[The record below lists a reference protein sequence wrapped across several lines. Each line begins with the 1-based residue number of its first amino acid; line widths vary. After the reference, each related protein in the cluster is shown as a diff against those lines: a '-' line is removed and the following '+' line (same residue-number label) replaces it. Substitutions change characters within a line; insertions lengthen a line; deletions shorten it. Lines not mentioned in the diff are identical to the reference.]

1 MRGVDR
7 LGLLEVEA
15 RGVRV
20 DVLDVERLDHL
31 VEAEDVAVRGDR
43 PPQEGEVVQQ
53 PLGQEALVA
62 VGEQVRLRVA
72 LGELLVALAHH
83 VGQVADARGAA
94 VADADLG
101 QRVVQRHLARR
112 ARQQVL
118 PAQHVGDLHE
128 QVVDG
133 RDQRVERVAVGA
145 AEREVGDELGLER
158 DLAADQVV
166 ERDRAV
172 GHPEPHDR
180 PAVLGPEGRDLLVG
194 ELAAEPVVPHHLGA
208 GRQPAGRDLVGGA
221 VAVVGELA
229 RRAASRARRR
239 RCRSAR
245 TGGTAR
251 TGRP

>member
-20 DVLDVERLDHL
+20 DVLDVEGLDHL

-62 VGEQVRLRVA
+62 VGEQVRLRVT

-83 VGQVADARGAA
+83 VGGARRAGWCRSRRRSGPA
-94 VADADLG
+94 
-101 QRVVQRHLARR
+101 RRQRHLARG

-118 PAQHVGDLHE
+118 PAQHVGDLHQ

-133 RDQRVERVAVGA
+133 RDQGVERVAVGA
-145 AEREVGDELGLER
+145 TEREVGDELGLEG
-158 DLAADQVV
+158 DLSAHQVV

-180 PAVLGPEGRDLLVG
+180 PAVLGLERRDLLVG
-194 ELAAEPVVPHHLGA
+194 ELAAEAVVPITLE
-208 GRQPAGRDLVGGA
+208 P
-221 VAVVGELA
+221 VAS
-229 RRAASRARRR
+229 RRAATS
-239 RCRSAR
+239 SVVQ
-245 TGGTAR
+245 
-251 TGRP
+251 